1 MWLLDNL
8 IIGGIAMPRT
18 RSLTVGAEEVANTAK
33 MASGKMVKDITG
45 ARIKLHAEWN
55 WLPAET
61 ITQIH
66 ALLRKGG
73 FFEVEYPDPELGQ
86 SVGMFEIGMPT
97 SGVFKFEGGTPRWK
111 DVSLDLSAQEVI

>member
-1 MWLLDNL
+1 
-8 IIGGIAMPRT
+8 MPRT
-18 RSLTVGAEEVANTAK
+18 RSLTVGAEEVARTAK
-33 MASGKMVKDITG
+33 MASGRVVKDIVG
-45 ARIKLHAEWN
+45 ARITLHAEWN

-86 SVGMFEIGMPT
+86 SVGMFEISMPT